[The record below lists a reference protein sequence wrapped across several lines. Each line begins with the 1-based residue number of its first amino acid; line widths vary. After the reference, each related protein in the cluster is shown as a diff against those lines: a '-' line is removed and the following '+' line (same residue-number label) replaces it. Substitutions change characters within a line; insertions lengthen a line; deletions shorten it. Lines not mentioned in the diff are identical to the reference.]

1 MPTLYIIAGSNRT
14 GNKTAT
20 ATILP
25 EMVNCKEFVNTDN
38 IAAGLSP
45 FNPED
50 ADFEV
55 GRIML
60 QRVRY
65 LLSLNG

>member
-1 MPTLYIIAGSNRT
+1 MPTLYIIAEPNGT

-55 GRIML
+55 GRVML

>member
-1 MPTLYIIAGSNRT
+1 
-14 GNKTAT
+14 
-20 ATILP
+20 
-25 EMVNCKEFVNTDN
+25 MVNCKEFMNADN
-38 IAAGLSP
+38 IPAGLSP